1 MNICNIPQD
10 VLVHQVR
17 IETIPDITL
26 LILLC
31 VTTVLAYK
39 FYNSWKSALTLPY
52 HLGVVGVLL
61 LIFITCWIQ
70 ASHLLVRVVT
80 SLSNPEYAAMLHFA
94 QGCVK

>member
-26 LILLC
+26 LILLGL
-31 VTTVLAYK
+31 TTALAYV
-39 FYNSWKSALTLPY
+39 FYNKWKNELPLPY
-52 HLGVVGVLL
+52 HLGVVGVM
-61 LIFITCWIQ
+61 LIVFTACWIQ
-70 ASHLLVRVVT
+70 ASHLLVRVIT
-80 SLSNPEYAAMLHFA
+80 SLANPEYAAMLHFA